1 MRANEP
7 FMSLEHYQLTPFII
21 TELYRNVLIDNE
33 LHQPV
38 SDKNA
43 SLPFSYLGKNEKN
56 ILIIVSEKE
65 ATFLPDDMLQ
75 FLVGILSA
83 CKLSLADVA
92 LTNETVN
99 PGLDYQKLQ
108 DIFKPRVIIFFG
120 VDPVTLSFPLS
131 FPQYQ
136 LQSYNRQTY
145 LSAPSLQILAN
156 NIDEKKKLWASL
168 QKLFLS

>member
-1 MRANEP
+1 MRANER
-7 FMSLEHYQLTPFII
+7 FMSLDQFQLTPLLIS
-21 TELYRNVLIDNE
+21 ELYRNVLIDNE
-33 LHQPV
+33 LHQPGP
-38 SDKNA
+38 DKNVT
-43 SLPFSYLGKNEKN
+43 LPFSYLGNNEKN
-56 ILIIVSEKE
+56 ILVIISEKE

-92 LTNETVN
+92 LTNVSVN

-108 DIFKPRVIIFFG
+108 DFFKPGVIIFFG
-120 VDPVTLSFPLS
+120 LDPVTLSFPLQ

-145 LSAPSLQILAN
+145 LSAPSLQTLAN
-156 NIDEKKKLWASL
+156 NIEEKKKLWACL